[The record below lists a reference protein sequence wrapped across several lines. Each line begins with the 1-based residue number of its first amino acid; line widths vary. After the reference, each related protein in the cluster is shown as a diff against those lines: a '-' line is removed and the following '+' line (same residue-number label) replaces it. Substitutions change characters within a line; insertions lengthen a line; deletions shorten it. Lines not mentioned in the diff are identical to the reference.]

1 MAAVTRDGS
10 VWTWGRATFGR
21 LGHEYYFIILH
32 IHFIEL
38 KNLVFLKK
46 YLVLKVNTLY
56 IIVSLFIYFIG
67 ESLYWTCSY
76 LSSY

>member
-21 LGHEYYFIILH
+21 LGHEYYFIIPH
-32 IHFIEL
+32 IPFTAL

-56 IIVSLFIYFIG
+56 IVV
-67 ESLYWTCSY
+67 
-76 LSSY
+76 SSYYYV